1 MTGGTDR
8 PVPPV
13 NHSGAGVPSYVVNVS
28 LPDEP
33 RRWTSLILVPLQLLT
48 VVWTAPFVILAV
60 GIPIAFAVSL
70 IDGMGRFLLS
80 YFFPSG

>member
-1 MTGGTDR
+1 MGRTDR

-13 NHSGAGVPSYVVNVS
+13 NHSGAGVPSYVVNVGR
-28 LPDEP
+28 PDIP
-33 RRWTSLILVPLQLLT
+33 RRWSSVILVLLEGLA

-70 IDGMGRFLLS
+70 MDGMGRFLLS
-80 YFFPSG
+80 YFFPSA